1 MEVDSLTLG
10 RLISELLIMMFALLS
25 NKKGK
30 LVVGLEFVLFVSTSI
45 ANDCGIYNI
54 AELRENYSEIIFMIS
69 FLTVGFFSF
78 SSLSEIVGSRSMS

>member
-1 MEVDSLTLG
+1 
-10 RLISELLIMMFALLS
+10 MMFALLS

-30 LVVGLEFVLFVSTSI
+30 FVVGLEFVLFVSTSI
-45 ANDCGIYNI
+45 AHDGGIYNI